1 MICHFFAT
9 FLYFREI
16 KNPRKASKQATS
28 EDFFLAIKD
37 AQSRNKLFYLY
48 NPIYAKSGLFT

>member
-9 FLYFREI
+9 FLYFRKI

-37 AQSRNKLFYLY
+37 AGNRNKPFYLHS
-48 NPIYAKSGLFT
+48 PIYAKSGLFT